1 MIYTLIFLSALTF
14 NPQPFL
20 LQSTID
26 AAKMIGLPRMK
37 TMDSIFAKAVLID
50 ELHGEVVLTSY
61 SRLEFLKNYIKIN
74 QIRS

>member
-1 MIYTLIFLSALTF
+1 MIYTLIFLSTLAL

-37 TMDSIFAKAVLID
+37 TMDSFFAKKIYVD
-50 ELHGEVVLTSY
+50 ELRGEMALTSY
-61 SRLEFLKNYIKIN
+61 SRLDFLKSYIKIN
-74 QIRS
+74 WIRS